1 MRATW
6 SRRRPGTNP
15 VCAAIA
21 EDDPGQLRVKRLEIA
36 EYRRAGQSSTTA
48 NTPFAP
54 CDYNPAN
61 AKLAWGPDIDPP
73 VLPRGMGATLVG
85 PYGAAPGA
93 AQNNRPIPTRVRVPR
108 GDPTVDQVETTR
120 SNESVR
126 ALRRSDSH
134 AKATTRRG
142 G

>member
-1 MRATW
+1 MK
-6 SRRRPGTNP
+6 
-15 VCAAIA
+15 
-21 EDDPGQLRVKRLEIA
+21 LLENA

-61 AKLAWGPDIDPP
+61 AKLGWGPDIDPP
-73 VLPRGMGATLVG
+73 VLLRELGATLVG
-85 PYGAAPGA
+85 PVGAAPGA
-93 AQNNRPIPTRVRVPR
+93 AQGDFPIPTRVQAPR
-108 GDPTVDQVETTR
+108 GDPTMDQVETTR

>member
-1 MRATW
+1 
-6 SRRRPGTNP
+6 

-21 EDDPGQLRVKRLEIA
+21 EDDPGQLCVKLLENA

-61 AKLAWGPDIDPP
+61 AKLGWGPDIDPP

-85 PYGAAPGA
+85 PFGAAPGA
-93 AQNNRPIPTRVRVPR
+93 VQDDLPILTRFRVSR
-108 GDPTVDQVETTR
+108 GDPTVDRVETTR